1 MSFLRLAGEMSCQE
15 KASPEGRDMEAGTI
29 AVMKLDKLRQK
40 SSLISLVFIIQA
52 IL

>member
-29 AVMKLDKLRQK
+29 AVVKLDKIEEK
-40 SSLISLVFIIQA
+40 K
-52 IL
+52 